1 MSWGKRTRKVFEEQ
15 AQRFKALGHPV
26 RLQILRVLAEGEACV
41 CHLETVLDKSQP
53 YISQQLA
60 VLRDADLV
68 NDRREGVIV
77 YYRLADARVDQMLR
91 LMQAAM
97 AEQGVAIDIETPP
110 SPPLA
115 NCSCPQCNGD
125 GTCS

>member
-41 CHLETVLDKSQP
+41 CHLETVLEKSQP

-60 VLRDADLV
+60 VLREEGLV
-68 NDRREGVIV
+68 EDHRDGVII
-77 YYRLADARVDQMLR
+77 YYRLADARLAQMVRTMFQLSQEEVD
-91 LMQAAM
+91 
-97 AEQGVAIDIETPP
+97 TPP
-110 SPPLA
+110 ESPLEE
-115 NCSCPQCNGD
+115 CPCPR
-125 GTCS
+125 CRSARERHR